1 MMSTSL
7 EGLTLHVTDVE
18 RARDFYAR
26 LPGLVLDRERKGEFV
41 LFRVG
46 DRWLGL
52 LRAREPGFHIEL
64 AVPDLDG
71 AYARLR
77 ENGIEP
83 RDRPRARGW
92 GERTFVVSDPDG
104 HLIEFQ

>member
-1 MMSTSL
+1 MRTEARPAVRCELAEVCRKMSTSF

-26 LPGLVLDRERKGEFV
+26 LPGLVLERERPGEFA
-41 LFRVG
+41 LFRVD
-46 DRWLGL
+46 DRRLGL

-77 ENGIEP
+77 EKGIEP
-83 RDRPRARGW
+83 RDRPRA
-92 GERTFVVSDPDG
+92 
-104 HLIEFQ
+104 

>member
-1 MMSTSL
+1 MSTFL
-7 EGLTLHVTDVE
+7 EGLTLHVTDVD
-18 RARDFYAR
+18 RSRDFFAR
-26 LPGLVLDRERKGEFV
+26 LPGLVLERERPGEFA
-41 LFRVG
+41 LFRVS

-64 AVPDLDG
+64 AVPDLDA
-71 AYARLR
+71 AYNWLR

-83 RDRPRARGW
+83 RDRPRERAW
-92 GERTFVVSDPDG
+92 GERTLVVVDPDG

>member
-1 MMSTSL
+1 MSTSF

-18 RARDFYAR
+18 RARDFYAL
-26 LPGLVLDRERKGEFV
+26 LPGLVLQRERPGEFA
-41 LFRVG
+41 LFRIT

-77 ENGIEP
+77 EKGIEP
-83 RDRPRARGW
+83 RDRPREQSW
-92 GERTFVVSDPDG
+92 GERTFVVVDPDG
-104 HLIEFQ
+104 NLIEFQ

>member
-1 MMSTSL
+1 MSTSFG
-7 EGLTLHVTDVE
+7 GLTLHVTDVAW
-18 RARDFYAR
+18 ARDFYAR
-26 LPGLVLDRERKGEFV
+26 IPGLVLELERTGEFV
-41 LFRVG
+41 LFRVS

-52 LRAREPGFHIEL
+52 LRAREPGFHIEF

-83 RDRPRARGW
+83 RDRPRKRAW
-92 GERTFVVSDPDG
+92 GERTFVVADPDG